1 MACYHPCNVRQTP
14 IVIVNNPAQGGHH
27 AGLHNTSSMD
37 QSLVHLLAAVETIA
51 ATGRSTSMVAWH
63 DSRTDDIRTQRWP
76 SGQGGSVLVRRALLT
91 GMRMMVSP
99 ITATS

>member
-1 MACYHPCNVRQTP
+1 MRDCTITASSIDTNVGSMTITWQLPSTS
-14 IVIVNNPAQGGHH
+14 
-27 AGLHNTSSMD
+27 SSMD
-37 QSLVHLLAAVETIA
+37 QSMVPLLAAVETIA

-63 DSRTDDIRTQRWP
+63 DSRTDDIRTQRWR
-76 SGQGGSVLVRRALLT
+76 SGQGGSVLVRRALLA